1 MFLCME
7 FENYDII
14 QLHHLLDKYV
24 YSQINY
30 ENELNRKTIKTN
42 ISWKEILPFLHC
54 PSLIEAKKQ
63 MREAF
68 YCYAQTFVTIY
79 TENDFFSSYPLVVDV
94 DATDF
99 GIMIEHNTIALKHYL
114 KHFDKKVEIWNR
126 FIENLLTLHLKS
138 PGRVIYSYLCRG
150 YENTI
155 SMEILKKDLGSTLSN
170 PQFLYRI
177 IRPIEAEILSLY
189 NKRLIPFYV
198 KVETQKSASG
208 SGGRLLGVTFNFI
221 DEVSLIRQT
230 KLLPEY
236 LEYLEEQL
244 LCIYPMEYPFLME
257 QIKEMPTAVIEKL
270 HNTIK
275 YIGADPV
282 AYELPIARV
291 VKTKLEEDFNI
302 KFS

>member
-24 YSQINY
+24 YSQVNY

-155 SMEILKKDLGSTLSN
+155 SMEILKNDLGSTLSN

>member
-24 YSQINY
+24 YSQVNY

-138 PGRVIYSYLCRG
+138 PGRVIYPYLCRG

>member
-1 MFLCME
+1 MK

-24 YSQINY
+24 YSQVNY

-42 ISWKEILPFLHC
+42 ISWKEILLFFHC
-54 PSLIEAKKQ
+54 TSLIEAKKQ

-94 DATDF
+94 DATDS

-114 KHFDKKVEIWNR
+114 KHFDNKVEIWNR
-126 FIENLLTLHLKS
+126 FIENLLAQHLKS
-138 PGRVIYSYLCRG
+138 SGKVIYSYLCRG

-177 IRPIEAEILSLY
+177 IRPIETEILSLY

-208 SGGRLLGVTFNFI
+208 SGGRLLGVTFKII

-236 LEYLEEQL
+236 LDYLEEQL

-270 HNTIK
+270 HNAIK
-275 YIGADPV
+275 YIGTDPV

-291 VKTKLEEDFNI
+291 VKTKLEEDFDI
-302 KFS
+302 QFP

>member
-1 MFLCME
+1 MK

-30 ENELNRKTIKTN
+30 ETDLNRKTIKNN
-42 ISWKEILPFLHC
+42 ISWKEILLFLHC
-54 PSLIEAKKQ
+54 TSLIEAKKQ
-63 MREAF
+63 MKEAF

-79 TENDFFSSYPLVVDV
+79 TENDFFSSYPLVIDV
-94 DATDF
+94 DATDT
-99 GIMIEHNTIALKHYL
+99 GIMIEHNAIALGHYL

-126 FIENLLTLHLKS
+126 SIESLLGQRLKS
-138 PGRVIYSYLCRG
+138 SGRIIYSYLCRG

-155 SMEILKKDLGSTLSN
+155 SMEQLKKDLGSTLSN

-189 NKRLIPFYV
+189 NKKLIPFYV
-198 KVETQKSASG
+198 KVEVQKSTLG
-208 SGGRLLGVTFNFI
+208 SGGRLLGVTFKFI
-221 DEVSLIRQT
+221 DEVSLIRQA

-236 LEYLEEQL
+236 LDYLEEQL

-257 QIKEMPTAVIEKL
+257 QIKELPTDIIEKI

-302 KFS
+302 QFP

>member
-1 MFLCME
+1 MK

-24 YSQINY
+24 YSQVNY

-42 ISWKEILPFLHC
+42 ISWKEILLFLHC
-54 PSLIEAKKQ
+54 TSLIEAKKH

-68 YCYAQTFVTIY
+68 YCYAQTYVTIY

-94 DATDF
+94 DATDS

-114 KHFDKKVEIWNR
+114 KHFDNKVEIWNR
-126 FIENLLTLHLKS
+126 FIENLLAQHLKS
-138 PGRVIYSYLCRG
+138 SGKVIYSYLCRG

-177 IRPIEAEILSLY
+177 IRPIETEILSLY

-208 SGGRLLGVTFNFI
+208 SGGRLLGVTFKII

-236 LEYLEEQL
+236 LDYLEEQL

-270 HNTIK
+270 HNAIK
-275 YIGADPV
+275 YIGTDPV

-291 VKTKLEEDFNI
+291 VKTKLEEDFDI
-302 KFS
+302 QFP

>member
-1 MFLCME
+1 ME

-24 YSQINY
+24 YSQVNY

-99 GIMIEHNTIALKHYL
+99 GIMIEHNTIALRHYL

-138 PGRVIYSYLCRG
+138 SGRVIYSYLCRG

-198 KVETQKSASG
+198 KVEAQKSASG

>member
-24 YSQINY
+24 YSQVNY

-257 QIKEMPTAVIEKL
+257 QIKEMPTAIIEKL

>member
-1 MFLCME
+1 ME

-24 YSQINY
+24 YSQVNY

-138 PGRVIYSYLCRG
+138 SGRVIYSYLCRG

-270 HNTIK
+270 HNAIK
-275 YIGADPV
+275 YIGTDPV

-291 VKTKLEEDFNI
+291 VKTKLEEDFDI
-302 KFS
+302 QFP

>member
-30 ENELNRKTIKTN
+30 ENELNRKTVKTN
-42 ISWKEILPFLHC
+42 ISWKEILLFLHC

-99 GIMIEHNTIALKHYL
+99 GIMIEHNTIALRHYL

-126 FIENLLTLHLKS
+126 FIENLLTKHLKS
-138 PGRVIYSYLCRG
+138 SGRIIYSYLCRG

-198 KVETQKSASG
+198 KVEAQKSASG

-291 VKTKLEEDFNI
+291 VKTKLEKDFNI

>member
-1 MFLCME
+1 ME

-24 YSQINY
+24 YSQVNY

-244 LCIYPMEYPFLME
+244 LLVKIIML
-257 QIKEMPTAVIEKL
+257 QLLEMI
-270 HNTIK
+270 I
-275 YIGADPV
+275 
-282 AYELPIARV
+282 
-291 VKTKLEEDFNI
+291 VKD
-302 KFS
+302 

>member
-1 MFLCME
+1 MK

-24 YSQINY
+24 YSQVNY

-42 ISWKEILPFLHC
+42 ISWKEILLFLHC
-54 PSLIEAKKQ
+54 TSLIEAKKH

-79 TENDFFSSYPLVVDV
+79 TENDFFSSYPLVIDE
-94 DATDF
+94 DDTKYE
-99 GIMIEHNTIALKHYL
+99 IIIEHNTIALKHYL
-114 KHFDKKVEIWNR
+114 KHFDNKVEIWNR
-126 FIENLLTLHLKS
+126 FIENLLAQHLKS
-138 PGRVIYSYLCRG
+138 SGKVIYSYLCRG

-177 IRPIEAEILSLY
+177 IRPIETEILSLY

-208 SGGRLLGVTFNFI
+208 SGGRLLGVTFKII

-236 LEYLEEQL
+236 LDYLEEQL

-270 HNTIK
+270 HNAIK
-275 YIGADPV
+275 YIGTDPV

-291 VKTKLEEDFNI
+291 VKTKLEEDFDI
-302 KFS
+302 QFP

>member
-1 MFLCME
+1 
-7 FENYDII
+7 
-14 QLHHLLDKYV
+14 
-24 YSQINY
+24 
-30 ENELNRKTIKTN
+30 
-42 ISWKEILPFLHC
+42 
-54 PSLIEAKKQ
+54 

-94 DATDF
+94 DATDS

-114 KHFDKKVEIWNR
+114 KHFDNKVEIWNR
-126 FIENLLTLHLKS
+126 FIENLLAQHLKS
-138 PGRVIYSYLCRG
+138 SGKVIYSYLCRG

-177 IRPIEAEILSLY
+177 IRPIETEILSLY

-208 SGGRLLGVTFNFI
+208 SGGRLLGVTFKII

-236 LEYLEEQL
+236 LDYLEEQL

-270 HNTIK
+270 HNAIK
-275 YIGADPV
+275 YIGTDPV
-282 AYELPIARV
+282 AYELHIARV
-291 VKTKLEEDFNI
+291 VKTKLEEDFDI
-302 KFS
+302 QFP

>member
-1 MFLCME
+1 ME

-24 YSQINY
+24 YSQVNY

-275 YIGADPV
+275 YIGADPI

>member
-24 YSQINY
+24 YSQVNY

>member
-1 MFLCME
+1 ME

-24 YSQINY
+24 YSQVNY

-138 PGRVIYSYLCRG
+138 SGRVIYSYLCRG

>member
-1 MFLCME
+1 MK

-24 YSQINY
+24 YSQVNY

-42 ISWKEILPFLHC
+42 ISWKEILLFLHC
-54 PSLIEAKKQ
+54 TSLIEAKKH

-79 TENDFFSSYPLVVDV
+79 AENDFFSSYPLVVDV
-94 DATDF
+94 DATDS

-114 KHFDKKVEIWNR
+114 KHFDNKVEIWNR
-126 FIENLLTLHLKS
+126 FIENLLAQHLKS
-138 PGRVIYSYLCRG
+138 SGKVIYSYLCRG

-177 IRPIEAEILSLY
+177 IRPIETEILSLY

-208 SGGRLLGVTFNFI
+208 SGGRLLGVTFKII

-236 LEYLEEQL
+236 LDYLEEQL

-270 HNTIK
+270 HNAIK
-275 YIGADPV
+275 YIGTDPV

-291 VKTKLEEDFNI
+291 VKTKLEEDFDI
-302 KFS
+302 QFP

>member
-24 YSQINY
+24 YSQVNY

-244 LCIYPMEYPFLME
+244 HCIYPMEDPFLME

>member
-1 MFLCME
+1 MK

-24 YSQINY
+24 YSQVNY

-42 ISWKEILPFLHC
+42 ISWKEILLFLHC
-54 PSLIEAKKQ
+54 TSLIEAKKH

-94 DATDF
+94 DATDS

-114 KHFDKKVEIWNR
+114 KHFDNKVEIWNR
-126 FIENLLTLHLKS
+126 FIENLLAKHLKS
-138 PGRVIYSYLCRG
+138 SGKVIYSYLCRG

-177 IRPIEAEILSLY
+177 IRPIETEILSLY

-208 SGGRLLGVTFNFI
+208 SGGRLLGVTFKII

-236 LEYLEEQL
+236 LDYLEEQL

-270 HNTIK
+270 HNAIK
-275 YIGADPV
+275 YIGTDPV

-291 VKTKLEEDFNI
+291 VKTKLEEDFDI
-302 KFS
+302 QFP

>member
-24 YSQINY
+24 YSQVNY

-257 QIKEMPTAVIEKL
+257 QIKEKPTAIIEKL

>member
-24 YSQINY
+24 YSQVNY

-198 KVETQKSASG
+198 NVETQKSASG

-257 QIKEMPTAVIEKL
+257 QIKEMPTAIIEKL

>member
-1 MFLCME
+1 ME

-24 YSQINY
+24 YSQVNY

-270 HNTIK
+270 HNAIK
-275 YIGADPV
+275 YIGTDPV

-291 VKTKLEEDFNI
+291 VKTKLEEDFDI
-302 KFS
+302 QFP

>member
-24 YSQINY
+24 YSQVNY

-138 PGRVIYSYLCRG
+138 SGRVIYSYLCRG

>member
-1 MFLCME
+1 ME

-24 YSQINY
+24 YSQVNY

>member
-1 MFLCME
+1 ME

-24 YSQINY
+24 YSQVNY

-189 NKRLIPFYV
+189 NKKLIPFYV

>member
-24 YSQINY
+24 YSQVNY

-275 YIGADPV
+275 YIGADPI

>member
-1 MFLCME
+1 ME

-24 YSQINY
+24 YSQVNY

-275 YIGADPV
+275 YIPRLRRTPRRRIPSLFRIRRSGNPV
-282 AYELPIARV
+282 SA
-291 VKTKLEEDFNI
+291 TF
-302 KFS
+302 

>member
-1 MFLCME
+1 MK

-24 YSQINY
+24 YSQVNY

-42 ISWKEILPFLHC
+42 ISWKEILLFLHC
-54 PSLIEAKKQ
+54 TSLIEAKKQ

-94 DATDF
+94 DATDS

-114 KHFDKKVEIWNR
+114 KHFDNKVEIWNR
-126 FIENLLTLHLKS
+126 FIENLLAQHLKS
-138 PGRVIYSYLCRG
+138 SGKVIYSYLCRG

-177 IRPIEAEILSLY
+177 IRPIETEILSLY

-208 SGGRLLGVTFNFI
+208 SGGRLL
-221 DEVSLIRQT
+221 
-230 KLLPEY
+230 
-236 LEYLEEQL
+236 
-244 LCIYPMEYPFLME
+244 
-257 QIKEMPTAVIEKL
+257 
-270 HNTIK
+270 
-275 YIGADPV
+275 
-282 AYELPIARV
+282 
-291 VKTKLEEDFNI
+291 
-302 KFS
+302 

>member
-1 MFLCME
+1 ME

-24 YSQINY
+24 YSQVNY

-198 KVETQKSASG
+198 NVETQKSASG

-257 QIKEMPTAVIEKL
+257 QIKEMPTAIIEKL

>member
-1 MFLCME
+1 ME

-24 YSQINY
+24 YSQVNY

-257 QIKEMPTAVIEKL
+257 QIKEMPTSVIEKL

>member
-1 MFLCME
+1 MK

-24 YSQINY
+24 YSQVNY

-42 ISWKEILPFLHC
+42 ISWKEILLFLHC
-54 PSLIEAKKQ
+54 TSLIEAKKQ

-94 DATDF
+94 DATDS

-114 KHFDKKVEIWNR
+114 KHFDNKVEIWNR
-126 FIENLLTLHLKS
+126 FIENLLAQHLKS
-138 PGRVIYSYLCRG
+138 SGKVIYSYLCGG

-177 IRPIEAEILSLY
+177 IRPIETEILSLY

-208 SGGRLLGVTFNFI
+208 SGGRLLGVTFKII

-236 LEYLEEQL
+236 LDYLEEQL

-270 HNTIK
+270 HNAIK
-275 YIGADPV
+275 YIGTDPV

-291 VKTKLEEDFNI
+291 VKTKLEEDFDI
-302 KFS
+302 QFP

>member
-1 MFLCME
+1 MK

-24 YSQINY
+24 YSQVNY
-30 ENELNRKTIKTN
+30 EHELNRKTIKTN
-42 ISWKEILPFLHC
+42 ISWKEILLFLHC
-54 PSLIEAKKQ
+54 TSLIEAKKH

-94 DATDF
+94 DATDS

-114 KHFDKKVEIWNR
+114 KHFDNKVEIWNR
-126 FIENLLTLHLKS
+126 FIENLLAQHLKS
-138 PGRVIYSYLCRG
+138 SGKVIYSYLCRG

-177 IRPIEAEILSLY
+177 IRPIETEILSLY

-208 SGGRLLGVTFNFI
+208 SGGRLLGVTFKII

-236 LEYLEEQL
+236 LDYLEEQL

-270 HNTIK
+270 HNAIK
-275 YIGADPV
+275 YIGTDPV

-291 VKTKLEEDFNI
+291 VKTKLEEDFDI
-302 KFS
+302 QFP

>member
-1 MFLCME
+1 ME

-24 YSQINY
+24 YSQVNY
-30 ENELNRKTIKTN
+30 ENELNRKTIKNN

>member
-1 MFLCME
+1 MK

-24 YSQINY
+24 YSQVNY

-42 ISWKEILPFLHC
+42 ISWKEILLFLHC
-54 PSLIEAKKQ
+54 TSLIEAKKQ
-63 MREAF
+63 TREAF

-94 DATDF
+94 DATDS
-99 GIMIEHNTIALKHYL
+99 GIMIEHNTIALKHCL
-114 KHFDKKVEIWNR
+114 KQFDNKVEIRNR
-126 FIENLLTLHLKS
+126 FIENLLAQHLKS
-138 PGRVIYSYLCRG
+138 SGKVIYSYLCRG

-177 IRPIEAEILSLY
+177 IRPIETEILSLY

-208 SGGRLLGVTFNFI
+208 SGGRLLGVTFKII

-236 LEYLEEQL
+236 LDYLEEQL

-270 HNTIK
+270 HNAIK
-275 YIGADPV
+275 YIGTDPV

-291 VKTKLEEDFNI
+291 VKTKLEEDFDI
-302 KFS
+302 QFP

>member
-1 MFLCME
+1 
-7 FENYDII
+7 
-14 QLHHLLDKYV
+14 
-24 YSQINY
+24 
-30 ENELNRKTIKTN
+30 
-42 ISWKEILPFLHC
+42 
-54 PSLIEAKKQ
+54 

>member
-24 YSQINY
+24 YSQVNY

-54 PSLIEAKKQ
+54 PSLIDAKKQ

-138 PGRVIYSYLCRG
+138 SGRVIYSYLCRG

>member
-1 MFLCME
+1 ME

-24 YSQINY
+24 YSQVNY

-275 YIGADPV
+275 YIGTDPV

>member
-24 YSQINY
+24 YSQVNY

-99 GIMIEHNTIALKHYL
+99 GIMIEHNTIALRHYL

-138 PGRVIYSYLCRG
+138 SGRVIYSYLCRG

-198 KVETQKSASG
+198 KVEAQKSASG

>member
-1 MFLCME
+1 MK

-24 YSQINY
+24 YSQVNY

-42 ISWKEILPFLHC
+42 ISWKEILLFLHC
-54 PSLIEAKKQ
+54 TSLIEAKKH

-94 DATDF
+94 DATDS

-114 KHFDKKVEIWNR
+114 KHFDNKVEIWNR
-126 FIENLLTLHLKS
+126 FIENLLAQHLKS
-138 PGRVIYSYLCRG
+138 SGKVIYSYLCRG

-177 IRPIEAEILSLY
+177 IRPIETEILSLY

-208 SGGRLLGVTFNFI
+208 SGGRLLGVTFKII

-236 LEYLEEQL
+236 LDYLEEQL

-257 QIKEMPTAVIEKL
+257 QIKEMPTAIIEKL

>member
-1 MFLCME
+1 ME

-24 YSQINY
+24 YSQVNY

-42 ISWKEILPFLHC
+42 ISWKEILPCLHC